1 MSADLISVLVLVA
14 IFAVGTWRPVNMG
27 AVALVAAFLL
37 GTAYF
42 GLDTD
47 DIASGFPASLFIT
60 LVGVTFLF
68 GLARANGTVDWLVS
82 ASVSAVRGRVVLIPW
97 VMFLLAA
104 IITGIGAISAATNA
118 ILVPIGLAFAQR
130 YRINPMLVGLSILN
144 GTNAGGF
151 SPIAVYY
158 TIVEG
163 ALDKGGVQVTPTT
176 IFLATFLF
184 NLALNLVAFTIF
196 GGWKLW
202 GRTEQAQPDEDGS
215 TDDAGA
221 GGATTTLVGTRQR
234 IGVDARITLG
244 LLVALV
250 IGAVGFDLD
259 VGFLALTAAVLLIVF
274 FPAHAKEAASG
285 IAWNVV
291 LLIGG
296 IVTYVSMLQEVGVV
310 DSLGNAVAGINAP
323 LLASLLILLV
333 GGLVSAFAST
343 NAMFGALVPLT
354 VPFVL
359 VGDLSAFAITAA
371 LCVASS
377 TVDSS
382 PFSTGG
388 ALVVANTEK
397 SKQDKVFRSL
407 MVWGMSMI
415 GIAPIAA
422 WLIFVLPAS

>member
-1 MSADLISVLVLVA
+1 MSADLISVLVLVT
-14 IFAVGTWRPVNMG
+14 IFAIGTWRPVNMG

-68 GLARANGTVDWLVS
+68 ALARANGTVDWLVS

-97 VMFLLAA
+97 VMFFLAA
-104 IITGIGAISAATNA
+104 LITGIGAISAATNA
-118 ILVPIGLAFAQR
+118 ILIPIGLAFAQR

-151 SPIAVYY
+151 SPIAVYF

-163 ALDKGGVQVTPTT
+163 ALAKGGVQVNAMT

-184 NLALNLVAFTIF
+184 NLALNLVAFTIL
-196 GGWKLW
+196 GGWKLR
-202 GRTEQAQPDEDGS
+202 GRTEQVQPEEDV
-215 TDDAGA
+215 TEEAGT
-221 GGATTTLVGTRQR
+221 GGVTTLARTSQR
-234 IGVDARITLG
+234 VGVDARITLG

-259 VGFLALTAAVLLIVF
+259 VGFLALTAAVSLIIF
-274 FPAHAKEAASG
+274 FPAHAKEAVSG

-296 IVTYVSMLQEVGVV
+296 IVTYISMLQDVGVV

-371 LCVASS
+371 ICVASS
-377 TVDSS
+377 SVDSS

-397 SKQDKVFRSL
+397 SKQEKVFRSL

-415 GIAPIAA
+415 AIAPIAA
-422 WLIFVLPAS
+422 WLIFVLPTS